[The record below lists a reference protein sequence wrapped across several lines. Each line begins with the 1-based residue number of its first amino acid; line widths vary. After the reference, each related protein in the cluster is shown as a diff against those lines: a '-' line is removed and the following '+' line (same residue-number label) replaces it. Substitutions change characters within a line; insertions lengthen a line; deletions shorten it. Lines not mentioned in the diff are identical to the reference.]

1 MSAKKDLPF
10 TKIQQRLYECT
21 HFDLIEI
28 NLIARIASWQREGR
42 TFFESKQVTAKLFK
56 TTRPTLDTRF
66 ENLISLGII
75 KKGKKR
81 GRASEYKINEDN
93 LGKFLTWSINNP
105 EFNICKATL
114 HKVPTFVKPL
124 YIDCKA
130 TLHYKNNNKTILNKN
145 SFIDGEED
153 LASSP
158 SIGPERTPEEELEM
172 VNSLLNEIDLTDI

>member
-1 MSAKKDLPF
+1 MSTKKDLPF

-28 NLIARIASWQREGR
+28 NLIARIASWQRQNKV
-42 TFFESKQVTAKLFK
+42 FFESKQVTASLLK

-66 ENLISLGII
+66 DKLILLGII

-81 GRASEYKINEDN
+81 GRASEYNINSAN
-93 LGKFLTWSINNP
+93 LDKFLAWSINNP
-105 EFNICKATL
+105 DFNICKATL

-124 YIDCKA
+124 YIDCKT
-130 TLHYKNNNKTILNKN
+130 TLHYNNNNKTILNKN

-158 SIGPERTPEEELEM
+158 SKRPELTKEELEAFA
-172 VNSLLNEIDLTDI
+172 NDLEI